1 MKAILLAATLSVG
14 LSFGLLT
21 SPALSQNIPS
31 LLDFFAI
38 AKPTE
43 LTPRID
49 NYDEA
54 WIITGP
60 VSEFSAQATE
70 GPNWALLEG
79 KIVYAYYRFQLGDT
93 ALQIQRAFE
102 KAAADAGYEMKFS
115 CNAERGDCFTE
126 GKKASGVT
134 IGLLLDKPSN
144 MPALDAQKMA
154 IVRNYFYT
162 GGARLMYLTKDE
174 GSSVTHMQVV
184 LADTPDKGVMAV
196 TKSIITG
203 TPPELSNAESMH
215 SKLLAGESVSLDNL
229 LFDIDSA
236 ILLPPSRDQI
246 FEIAMMMRDNPELKL
261 QIIGHTDSD
270 GGRAHNQKLSENRAA
285 SVVDALV
292 NGFDIEAGR
301 LASSGRGMDEP
312 VASNNTSEG
321 KAQNRRVEL
330 KLQ

>member
-1 MKAILLAATLSVG
+1 MKAVLLAASLGVG

-31 LLDFFAI
+31 LLDFFSI

-60 VSEFSAQATE
+60 VSEFSAKATE
-70 GPNWALLEG
+70 GPNWELLEG
-79 KIVYAYYRFQLGDT
+79 KIVYAYYRFEPGDT

-115 CNAERGDCFTE
+115 CNSERGDCFTE
-126 GKKASGVT
+126 GVKTSGIT
-134 IGLLLDKPSN
+134 IGLLLDKPTN
-144 MPALDAQKMA
+144 MPALDAQKMG
-154 IVRNYFYT
+154 IVRNYFNT
-162 GGARLMYLTKDE
+162 GGGRLMYLTKDE
-174 GSSVTHMQVV
+174 GSSVTHVQVA
-184 LADTPDKGVMAV
+184 LADTPDKGVMAI

-203 TPPELSNAESMH
+203 APPELSNAASMH

-236 ILLPPSRDQI
+236 ILLPPSREQI
-246 FEIAMMMRDNPELKL
+246 FEIAMMMRENPELKL

-270 GGRAHNQKLSENRAA
+270 GGQAHNQTLSEKRAA

-292 NGFDIEAGR
+292 NGFDIEADR
-301 LASSGRGMDEP
+301 LTSSGRGMDEP